1 MEIKAI
7 IIEDE
12 LPARELLLHYV
23 KSFPD
28 ITICGTYSDGFA
40 GLKAINELKPDIVYL
55 DIQMPKLT
63 GMEII
68 ELLDHKPAIIF
79 TTAYDQY
86 AVKAFEANAVDYLLK
101 PFSQER
107 FSIATKK
114 AIEKISHNTN
124 PLPEINLAIQSLEEK
139 QGEIER
145 VAVRSGSKIQVI
157 PVSNINYFEADG
169 DYVKINSTEGTFLKE
184 KTMKYFE
191 THLNASKF
199 IRIHRSYIVNVD
211 MIQKVEYYDKDS
223 HVVVLKNNTTLK
235 VSSSG
240 YKLLKK
246 AINL

>member
-12 LPARELLLHYV
+12 TPARELLQHYL
-23 KSFPD
+23 KSIPE
-28 ITICGTYSDGFA
+28 ITLCGTYADGFT
-40 GLKAINELKPDIVYL
+40 GLKAINELKPQLVFL

-63 GMEII
+63 GLEII
-68 ELLDHKPAIIF
+68 ELMDHKPSIVF

-101 PFSQER
+101 PFSLER
-107 FSIATKK
+107 FSNATQK
-114 AIEKISHNTN
+114 AIEKISLKQEAQ
-124 PLPEINLAIQSLEEK
+124 PAIDSALQTLEEK
-139 QGEIER
+139 QGKIER
-145 VAVRSGSKIQVI
+145 IAVRAGSKIQVI
-157 PVSNINYFEADG
+157 PIFHVNYFESDG
-169 DYVKINSTEGTFLKE
+169 DYVKIHTNEGSFLKE

-191 THLNASKF
+191 SYLDDSKF
-199 IRIHRSYIVNVD
+199 VRIHRSYIVNVE

-223 HVVVLKNNTTLK
+223 HIVVLKNNISLK
-235 VSSSG
+235 VSGSG